1 MMLIQAVTK
10 DSKLPE
16 NKCGG
21 TAMLCER
28 CKIRE
33 ANIQYTE
40 IVNGVRTEHNYCTQ
54 CAKEMDFGPYSA
66 IFDGEFPLG
75 KLLSGLLGVPGES
88 EEKEKTSQIIC
99 PTCKTSYEDFV
110 KDSRF
115 GCADC
120 YSVFDLL
127 ISDKIKQ
134 LQGNVCHTGKQP
146 KFQKIK
152 ADPFYLGEGGQ
163 VKEGAH
169 TAPLAACE
177 ETHNACA
184 ASDDAGDTKAAI
196 RKLEA
201 RLREAIR
208 TEEYEEAARC
218 RDEIRNLK
226 EAQS

>member
-1 MMLIQAVTK
+1 
-10 DSKLPE
+10 
-16 NKCGG
+16 
-21 TAMLCER
+21 MLCER

-66 IFDGEFPLG
+66 IFEGEFPLG
-75 KLLSGLLGVPGES
+75 KLLSGLLGVPDGED
-88 EEKEKTSQIIC
+88 EEDKTGQIVC
-99 PTCKTSYEDFV
+99 PTCKTSYEEFV
-110 KDSRF
+110 KNSRF

-127 ISDKIKQ
+127 INDKIKQ
-134 LQGNVCHTGKQP
+134 LQGNVCHTGKHP

-152 ADPFYLGEGGQ
+152 ADPFHLSALGQ
-163 VKEGAH
+163 
-169 TAPLAACE
+169 PE
-177 ETHNACA
+177 EDANMAV
-184 ASDDAGDTKAAI
+184 ASAKPKKTDANTTENGVSDTQAAI
-196 RKLEA
+196 SKLEA